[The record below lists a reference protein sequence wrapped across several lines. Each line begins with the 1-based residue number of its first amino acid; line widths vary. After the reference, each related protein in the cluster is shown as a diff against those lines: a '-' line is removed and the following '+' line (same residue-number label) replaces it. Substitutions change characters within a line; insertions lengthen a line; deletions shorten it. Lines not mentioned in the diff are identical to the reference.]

1 MINIMHVRSSYT
13 EEGGPEVLILSFI
26 KEMDSSRFSN
36 FIVSLNNQDIR
47 TSSFLAEAENMGI
60 KTERIKWKS
69 ICLSMLV
76 IKKLVSL
83 MRQNEIHIIHTHDL
97 RSNFVGYMAGKIGRI
112 PVVTSVHGWI
122 EKSFKF
128 RIHNFADKI
137 LVRFFNRIIVNSEF
151 LRKHLSQ
158 FKIPD
163 KKIST
168 VYNTVDVLN
177 FERDVNPEETRK
189 ELGIDPGSIV
199 IGTVG
204 RLNTEKGHKY
214 LLEAARDVLTSF
226 PETVFLIVGKGPLE
240 RELKDFARKAKIS
253 PNVLFTGFYQDLRK
267 VLNVIDLFVVPSL
280 SEALPL
286 SLLEAMA
293 ARKPVISTNVGGIP
307 EVVKTG
313 ETGIVVNSGAADEL
327 AQALIT
333 LLENKDKARELA
345 KNGQELIREQFSTQ
359 AVTKKLEAIYREL
372 KNNQKLVGSITY
384 SR

>member
-1 MINIMHVRSSYT
+1 MHVRSSYA
-13 EEGGPEVLILSFI
+13 EEGGPENLILSFI

-36 FIVSLNNQDIR
+36 FIVSIKDQGIR
-47 TSSFLAEAENMGI
+47 MSSFLAEAERMGI

-69 ICLSMLV
+69 IYLSIFV

-83 MRQNEIHIIHTHDL
+83 MRQNEINIIHTHDL
-97 RSNFVGYMAGKIGRI
+97 RSNFVGYIAGKIGRI
-112 PVVTSVHGWI
+112 PIVTSVHGWI

-128 RIHNFADKI
+128 RIHNFADKMLI
-137 LVRFFNRIIVNSEF
+137 RFFNRIIVNSEF

-163 KKIST
+163 RKIST
-168 VYNTVDVLN
+168 VYNTVDISI

-189 ELGIDPGSIV
+189 ELGIGSGCTV

-226 PETVFLIVGKGPLE
+226 PKTVFLIVGKGPLE
-240 RELKDFARKAKIS
+240 RELKDFAREAKIF
-253 PNVLFTGFYQDLRK
+253 PNVLFTGFYQDLQK
-267 VLNVIDLFVVPSL
+267 VFNVIDLFVLPSL

-293 ARKPVISTNVGGIP
+293 AGRPVIATNVGGIP

-313 ETGIVVNSGAADEL
+313 ETGIVVNSGVAEEL
-327 AQALIT
+327 AQAMIT
-333 LLENKDKARELA
+333 LLENKDTARELA
-345 KNGQELIREQFSTQ
+345 KNGQELVREQFSTQ
-359 AVTKKLEAIYREL
+359 AVTKKLEAIYRGL
-372 KNNQKLVGSITY
+372 QKDQKLAGSITY